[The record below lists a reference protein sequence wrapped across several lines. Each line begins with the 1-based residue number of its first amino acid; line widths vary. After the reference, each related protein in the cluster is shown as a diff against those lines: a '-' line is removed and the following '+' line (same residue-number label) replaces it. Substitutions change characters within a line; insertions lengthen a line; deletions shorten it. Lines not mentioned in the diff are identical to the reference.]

1 MNSEQLFTLALG
13 LNSPWEV
20 QKVQKVE
27 FVEEPDQSK
36 ELHIKVGFKKG
47 AKFADESGAL
57 CGVHDTIN

>member
-20 QKVQKVE
+20 QKVE

-36 ELHIKVGFKKG
+36 ELHIEVSFKKG
-47 AKFADESGAL
+47 AKFADE
-57 CGVHDTIN
+57 T